1 MSFGPL
7 IEDVTAGRRGADREL
22 VDRFK
27 AHVRRLL
34 VRMLGPGPDIDDL
47 LQEVLFRVFR
57 RLHKVHPPDALP
69 GFVTS
74 VTVLVAREAL
84 RKRRRARWL
93 SFFTS
98 EDLVEA
104 ARGAE
109 DIPEDVRSFYA
120 TLGKLSEYAQ
130 LAITLRYVEGMG
142 LEEMATA
149 MDVSLATV
157 KRHLKQ
163 AEESFVAMSGEGES
177 GATPW
182 LRGAMR

>member
-1 MSFGPL
+1 L

-47 LQEVLFRVFR
+47 SQEVLFRVFR
-57 RLHKVHPPDALP
+57 KLHKVHPPDALP
-69 GFVTS
+69 GFITS

-98 EDLVEA
+98 EDLAEKA
-104 ARGAE
+104 AGAE
-109 DIPEDVRSFYA
+109 DVPEDVRSFYA
-120 TLGKLSEYAQ
+120 TLNKLSEYEQ
-130 LAITLRYVEGMG
+130 LAITLRYVEGMA
-142 LEEMATA
+142 LDEMATA
-149 MDVSLATV
+149 LEVSLATV

-163 AEESFVAMSGEGES
+163 AEERFVATCGEGES
-177 GATPW
+177 EAAPW
-182 LRGAMR
+182 LRGAVR

>member
-1 MSFGPL
+1 MSFSAL
-7 IEDVTAGRRGADREL
+7 IDDVNAGRRGADREL
-22 VDRFK
+22 CDRFK
-27 AHVRRLL
+27 DHVRRLL

-98 EDLVEA
+98 EDLADA
-104 ARGAE
+104 AHGAE
-109 DIPEDVRSFYA
+109 DVPEDVRSFYA
-120 TLGKLSEYAQ
+120 TLGKLSDEAQ
-130 LAITLRYVEGMG
+130 LLITLRYVEGMA
-142 LEEMATA
+142 LDEMASA

-163 AEESFVAMSGEGES
+163 AEERFVATSGEGERE
-177 GATPW
+177 AAPW
-182 LRGAMR
+182 LRGAVR